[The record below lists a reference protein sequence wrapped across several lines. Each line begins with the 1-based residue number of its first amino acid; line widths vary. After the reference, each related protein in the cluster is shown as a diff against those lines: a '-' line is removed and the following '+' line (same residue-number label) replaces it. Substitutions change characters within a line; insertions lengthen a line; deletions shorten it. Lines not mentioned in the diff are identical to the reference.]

1 MSEERYLRNMTL
13 LSPEE
18 NDRLKTFRVCVIG
31 CGGLG
36 GYNIEMLGR
45 LGCWPDHRSGWRS
58 F

>member
-18 NDRLKTFRVCVIG
+18 NDRMKTFRVCVIG

-45 LGCWPDHRSGWRS
+45 LGVGQITAVDGDL